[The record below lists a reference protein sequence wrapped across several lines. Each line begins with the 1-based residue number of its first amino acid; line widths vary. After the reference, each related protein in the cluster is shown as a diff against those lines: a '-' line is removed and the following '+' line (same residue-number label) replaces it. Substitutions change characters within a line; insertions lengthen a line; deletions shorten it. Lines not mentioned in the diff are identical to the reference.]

1 MTENDDT
8 DANTSQLPPEL
19 RFLKVLVI
27 ALTGTMILGIA
38 LIAGLLAYRLSADP
52 MPLPQRIT
60 LPDGAAAIA
69 YTEGTDWIAVVTD
82 RDEIVIYDRATG
94 ALRQTIVIEAE

>member
-1 MTENDDT
+1 MNDSD
-8 DANTSQLPPEL
+8 DSALGPGQLPPEL

-52 MPLPQRIT
+52 MPLPERIT
-60 LPDGAAAIA
+60 LPEGTAAVA
-69 YTEGTDWIAVVTD
+69 YSEGTDWIAVVTD
-82 RDEIVIYDRATG
+82 RDEIVIFDRATG
-94 ALRQTIVIEAE
+94 TLRQTIVIETD